1 MLQTEILEGI
11 YHHHGKFD
19 LGLEITLVPDC
30 NYVSCSTTPSAPF
43 YLQVQSNSQTCRFKA
58 TPRPLS
64 FWLKFFFSLVQ

>member
-43 YLQVQSNSQTCRFKA
+43 YLQVQSNSQTTKFLA
-58 TPRPLS
+58 EVLFLLS
-64 FWLKFFFSLVQ
+64 AVTFLCHF